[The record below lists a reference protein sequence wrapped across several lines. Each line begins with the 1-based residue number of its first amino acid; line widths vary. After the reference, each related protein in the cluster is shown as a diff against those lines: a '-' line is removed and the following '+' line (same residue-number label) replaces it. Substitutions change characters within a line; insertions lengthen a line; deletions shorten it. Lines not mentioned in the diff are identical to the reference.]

1 MKPVSAALELLAG
14 LVLLGAIVV
23 APWMISPL
31 GDTDTTRLE
40 LALATGVGIWIVS
53 VVVALRR
60 PRVPV
65 TLVALVVLVLAW
77 GTLMTLNGRARY
89 DVATHAVVAV
99 IRPITWLPGS
109 VDRTASAHT
118 LIQIGVVLIATLVLI
133 DLARWQEMRPVALWM
148 IAINGAAV
156 GAVGAIGRVTH
167 HTWFQHASR
176 QGGTPFAAFGNHGNA
191 AAYIDLVLPAAL
203 VLVAAGRR
211 TRGARLIALG
221 LCALILAGAATQASK
236 AGLAAAVAIVLVFAL
251 VTTRRATGVSA
262 RERSALRFAALGLIV
277 VIAGA
282 GAILS
287 RNRWSEL
294 PSELTI
300 HGGRADVWHV
310 AYDVWDEHRL
320 TGSGPGSFKIL
331 LPGVTAT
338 REPQLFRNWIVSD
351 YVPGQPVTIW
361 MVADNDPLQTLAEWG
376 VIGALFFGSILLF
389 PVVRSLRLRTDH
401 QFDGAL
407 RFGGVL
413 ALSVLYV
420 HSLIDFPLQVLAIQ
434 MIAGLWAAMLIGGSK
449 STSDRE
455 PRAEPR
461 NRRHA
466 RAMRRYRREML
477 SRDAPWSR

>member
-1 MKPVSAALELLAG
+1 MKTAGAALELLAG

-31 GDTDTTRLE
+31 RDTDTTRLE
-40 LALATGVGIWIVS
+40 LAIGLGIGIWIVS
-53 VVVALRR
+53 IAVGLRR
-60 PRVPV
+60 PHIPV
-65 TLVALVVLVLAW
+65 TLVALVVAVLAW
-77 GTLMTLNGRARY
+77 GTLTTLNARAHY
-89 DVATHAVVAV
+89 DAATHAVVAV
-99 IRPITWLPGS
+99 ARPIAWLPGS

-118 LIQIGVVLIATLVLI
+118 LIQVGIVLVATLVLI
-133 DLARWQEMRPVALWM
+133 DLARWQEMRPAALWTL
-148 IAINGAAV
+148 AINGAAV
-156 GAVGAIGRVTH
+156 GAVGAFGRVTH

-191 AAYIDLVLPAAL
+191 AAYLDLVLPAAL
-203 VLVAAGRR
+203 VLVAASRR
-211 TRGARLIALG
+211 TRPARLVALL

-236 AGLAAAVAIVLVFAL
+236 AGLGAAVAIVLVFA
-251 VTTRRATGVSA
+251 VVRTRRATGLSA
-262 RERSALRFAALGLIV
+262 RSRTSLRFAALALIV
-277 VIAGA
+277 VIAGT

-310 AYDVWDEHRL
+310 AYDVWDGHRL

-331 LPGVTAT
+331 LPGVTAI

-376 VIGALFFGSILLF
+376 VIGALLFGSILLF
-389 PVVRSLRLRTDH
+389 PIVRSLRMGTDDP
-401 QFDGAL
+401 FDGAL
-407 RFGGVL
+407 RLGGVL
-413 ALSVLYV
+413 ALGVLYV
-420 HSLIDFPLQVLAIQ
+420 HSLIDFPLQVLTIQ
-434 MIAGLWAAMLIGGSK
+434 MIGGLWAAMLIGGTK
-449 STSDRE
+449 STFDRG
-455 PRAEPR
+455 PRAER
-461 NRRHA
+461 GHRRDT
-466 RAMRRYRREML
+466 RAMRRYQREMH